1 MRRWRVTMRTSAIMV
16 MAGGLGVAALGCGEG
31 GPPPT
36 AAAVP
41 DTADQVLFEVTHW
54 ITLDGVRRIKIDSDT
69 VYMYETSQ
77 VAEMYGVRVEF
88 YSEEGVLSSTVT
100 SDEGTYELRTENME
114 ARGNVIARTPDD
126 RELTTEILRFDR
138 VSEMISGPEAFVF
151 DSPDRH
157 LEGDGFTSDPD
168 FRDVVATGAR
178 AGRIRSG
185 DIGR

>member
-1 MRRWRVTMRTSAIMV
+1 MRNSLPLLIVGAL
-16 MAGGLGVAALGCGEG
+16 GGAALGCEEG

-41 DTADQVLFEVTHW
+41 DTADQVLYGVTHW

-77 VAEMYGVRVEF
+77 IAELYGVRVEF
-88 YSEEGVLSSTVT
+88 YSEEGSLSSTVT

-126 RELTTEILRFDR
+126 RELTTELLRFDR
-138 VSEMISGPEAFVF
+138 ASEKISGPEAFVF

-157 LEGDGFTSDPD
+157 LEGDGFTSDPG
-168 FRDVVATGAR
+168 FQDVLATGAR
-178 AGRIRSG
+178 AGRIRSS
-185 DIGR
+185 DIGRQ

>member
-1 MRRWRVTMRTSAIMV
+1 MRSSLPLLMV
-16 MAGGLGVAALGCGEG
+16 GAFVVAALGCGEG

-41 DTADQVLFEVTHW
+41 DTADQVLWEVTHW
-54 ITLDGVRRIKIDSDT
+54 ITMDGVRRIKIDSDT

-77 VAEMYGVRVEF
+77 IAELYGVRVEF
-88 YSEEGVLSSTVT
+88 YSEEGSISSTVT

-114 ARGNVIARTPDD
+114 ARGNVVARTPDG
-126 RELTTEILRFDR
+126 RELITEILLFDR
-138 VSEMISGPEAFVF
+138 TSEMISGPEAFVF
-151 DSPDRH
+151 DSPERH

-178 AGRIRSG
+178 AGRIRGS
-185 DIGR
+185 DIGRQ